1 MLNCGNEFLKQDLNF
16 HFKLDDNIPRYGSTI
31 KNSFL
36 GKVGI
41 VFFGTWSLF
50 KKDFMD
56 CPIIPDG

>member
-41 VFFGTWSLF
+41 VFFG
-50 KKDFMD
+50 K
-56 CPIIPDG
+56 